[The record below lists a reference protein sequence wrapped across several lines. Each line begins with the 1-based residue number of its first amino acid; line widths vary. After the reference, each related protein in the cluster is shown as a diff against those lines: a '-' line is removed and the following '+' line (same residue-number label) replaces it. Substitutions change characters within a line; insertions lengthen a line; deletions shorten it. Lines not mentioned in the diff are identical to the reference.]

1 MELHEAP
8 AVYEKIIH
16 YNEDKELQV
25 RLTINTFRGIEY
37 LHVRKYYLD
46 FTEEWKPS
54 PEGVAMELDFN
65 NSRELFSGLLEIL
78 SLAESKE
85 IIEEHFKDRSNR
97 LMNVNGYDYDESQ
110 YASVTKGEKRVQQAN
125 DVPLFTEEEI
135 LRVRRRLAK
144 HEKVRNK

>member
-8 AVYEKIIH
+8 AVYEKVIH

-85 IIEEHFKDRSNR
+85 IIEEHFKDYIN
-97 LMNVNGYDYDESQ
+97 
-110 YASVTKGEKRVQQAN
+110 
-125 DVPLFTEEEI
+125 EI
-135 LRVRRRLAK
+135 
-144 HEKVRNK
+144 NK